1 MENHSQEYLISK
13 DIYRTL
19 PDTKLFA
26 TDYKGGENT
35 LFNVLKAYTCYDNK
49 VGYVQGMN
57 YLAAI
62 LLIEIQDEVK
72 VFWCLFALLFKR
84 NWRMIYDIN
93 TPKLMNLLSL
103 INDRLSKDDP
113 ALLRHLKEQDLSL
126 GAAFSPIF
134 ITLFIYQVPLPIAT
148 RIFECFILDG
158 EIALIRVLLRMLYC
172 KRDRI
177 LELKE
182 CELLTYL
189 RSGMIVECVSEMQ
202 IEELISY

>member
-1 MENHSQEYLISK
+1 M
-13 DIYRTL
+13 
-19 PDTKLFA
+19 
-26 TDYKGGENT
+26 
-35 LFNVLKAYTCYDNK
+35 LKAYTCYDNS

-62 LLIEIQDEVK
+62 LLIEIRDEIK
-72 VFWCLFALLFKR
+72 VFWCLFTLLFKR

-93 TPKLMNLLSL
+93 TPKLMNLLDL

-113 ALLRHLKEQDLSL
+113 ALIVHLKEQDLSL
-126 GAAFSPIF
+126 GAAFSPVF
-134 ITLFIYQVPLPIAT
+134 ITLFIYQVPIPIAT

-182 CELLTYL
+182 CELLNYL